1 MILKFEREINQFGGK
16 CGVILRCRTP
26 TRIAS
31 FAHPVARTFRSQ
43 EPLEFTK
50 D

>member
-1 MILKFEREINQFGGK
+1 MIPKFERGINQFGGK
-16 CGVILRCRTP
+16 CRVILRCRTA
-26 TRIAS
+26 TRTAS

-43 EPLEFTK
+43 EPSEFTK